1 MEEYARTKVDN
12 MVSVVSIATAL
23 RVDLR
28 NRVAGDDQHSFPE
41 IAYIAEG
48 QSVTL
53 VDGIKHS
60 LNAGDMIIY
69 APNAIHGGG
78 TGCVVKVISFE
89 TEAPLPDALLNRV
102 ITLTGQRRVQL
113 EDLIDSAIPLFMS
126 SYGVRGMVLKK
137 GADPYYLQSIKNKL
151 ELFLLDLLS
160 PGKSAE
166 GNLMRSVTAYMNDH
180 LDCVLTLQQLCDDLG
195 ISLPAL
201 KRLLKN
207 TYGISP
213 MAYFSELKIEE
224 AKRLIAD
231 TALNITEV
239 AERLG
244 FSSVHHFSGTFKKK
258 TGMSPT
264 EYKKASRD

>member
-23 RVDLR
+23 RADLR
-28 NRVAGDDQHSFPE
+28 NRIAGGDQHSFPE
-41 IAYIAEG
+41 IAYMAEG
-48 QSVTL
+48 QLTML
-53 VDGIKHS
+53 VDEVKHS

-69 APNAIHGGG
+69 APDTIHRAG
-78 TGCVVKVISFE
+78 TGGVLKIISFE
-89 TEAPLPDALLNRV
+89 TEMPLPDALLNRV

-137 GADPYYLQSIKNKL
+137 GADPYYLQSVKNKL

-180 LDCVLTLQQLCDDLG
+180 LDCVLTLQQICDDLG

-207 TYGISP
+207 TYGVSP

-231 TALNITEV
+231 TALNISEV

-264 EYKKASRD
+264 EYKKASRH

>member
-1 MEEYARTKVDN
+1 MEEYVRTKVDN
-12 MVSVVSIATAL
+12 MVSVISIATAL

-28 NRVAGDDQHSFPE
+28 NRIAGDDQHSFPE
-41 IAYIAEG
+41 IAYLAEG
-48 QSVTL
+48 QITTL
-53 VDGIKHS
+53 VDGVRHS
-60 LNAGDMIIY
+60 LNAGEMIVY
-69 APNAIHGGG
+69 APNTIHGGA
-78 TGCVVKVISFE
+78 TGGVVKIISFE
-89 TEAPLPDALLNRV
+89 TEEPLPDVLLNRV

-113 EDLIDSAIPLFMS
+113 EALIDSAIPLFMRS
-126 SYGVRGMVLKK
+126 FGVRGMVLKK
-137 GADPYYLQSIKNKL
+137 DADPYFLQSIKNKL

-160 PGKSAE
+160 PGESAE
-166 GNLMRSVTAYMNDH
+166 GDLMRCVTTYLNDH
-180 LDCVLTLQQLCDDLG
+180 LGCVLTLQQICDDLG
-195 ISLPAL
+195 ISAPTL

-207 TYGISP
+207 THGISP

-264 EYKKASRD
+264 EYKKASRN